1 MERVRSL
8 VGCRPQRFSLCRV
21 APWLLVGLAVL
32 LMLTSCAPKLGYKNV
47 SVQELQSA
55 SEPNRIVLDVRQPE
69 EYLSGHVP
77 GARLLPLGEVSLKAS
92 GLSKNVPIY
101 VICHSG
107 NRSQQASQ
115 TLAQLGFKDIRNVQG
130 GILAWQSAGYPLER

>member
-1 MERVRSL
+1 
-8 VGCRPQRFSLCRV
+8 
-21 APWLLVGLAVL
+21 
-32 LMLTSCAPKLGYKNV
+32 MLTSCAPKLGYKNV